1 MTSPQGDLGLTPH
14 PRATSALPPDCSSH
28 SGETPAWP
36 GARGRGPASLYL
48 EKCLGGLACPAEPGL
63 PLPTAHWQSASGQSS
78 TPHGEEQSG
87 VLTLPL
93 TVSRDRVTGGRWSD
107 FSSIC
112 QPITVMLPTRSL
124 SADLQPA
131 TRFGKQCRDC
141 ASFSASTQS
150 TASWMAKGSWGCQ
163 DGASWWV
170 KQQLPCAQ
178 APGEAGE
185 EMGAQ
190 KRAVSE
196 RRRYPRD
203 GWRAR

>member
-1 MTSPQGDLGLTPH
+1 M
-14 PRATSALPPDCSSH
+14 
-28 SGETPAWP
+28 
-36 GARGRGPASLYL
+36 
-48 EKCLGGLACPAEPGL
+48 
-63 PLPTAHWQSASGQSS
+63 
-78 TPHGEEQSG
+78 
-87 VLTLPL
+87 LTLPL

-131 TRFGKQCRDC
+131 TRFGKQRRDC

>member
-14 PRATSALPPDCSSH
+14 PRATSALCTLE
-28 SGETPAWP
+28 GRR
-36 GARGRGPASLYL
+36 RGLGQGQGPASLYV
-48 EKCLGGLACPAEPGL
+48 EKYLGGLARPAEPGL

-131 TRFGKQCRDC
+131 TRFGK
-141 ASFSASTQS
+141 
-150 TASWMAKGSWGCQ
+150 
-163 DGASWWV
+163 
-170 KQQLPCAQ
+170 
-178 APGEAGE
+178 
-185 EMGAQ
+185 
-190 KRAVSE
+190 
-196 RRRYPRD
+196 
-203 GWRAR
+203 